1 MYVKPSYKVADWL
14 TIGGVFETGFNN
26 YNDKK
31 VLPVVGGGLFNGVWT
46 GDANHYFYAGN
57 AVITLPWSPMGIT
70 ISLNPEVGYEHYS
83 SGVTFNYGAVSDT
96 YWDVGLD
103 FNYKAVTLDLR
114 YWDINVSPNA
124 AVTAAA
130 PLGTINAVRFWVA
143 PISAANASSPRSSST
158 PRCRRLNKP
167 TRPIYKTRRAAVP

>member
-1 MYVKPSYKVADWL
+1 MA
-14 TIGGVFETGFNN
+14 
-26 YNDKK
+26 
-31 VLPVVGGGLFNGVWT
+31 

-57 AVITLPWSPMGIT
+57 AVITLPWTPMGIT

-83 SGVTFNYGAVSDT
+83 SGVTFNYGAMSDT

-124 AVTAAA
+124 VATL
-130 PLGTINAVRFWVA
+130 PLRSATTNAVRRWAA
-143 PISAANASSPRSSST
+143 PTSAADASSPRSSST
-158 PRCRRLNKP
+158 PRCRRLNKLD
-167 TRPIYKTRRAAVP
+167 TSS